1 MFKSLRRDAGFGL
14 TAAGTLRAAFCVPT
28 FMLFLILSGCGRELP
43 TLNNLDLEQW
53 EKDKNA
59 CGSYRTENLAAIQ
72 SQKEKLLALK
82 EMQIVNLIGRPDRNE
97 LYKRNQKFFYYYLKP
112 APECANYDS
121 ENTARLAIRF
131 NAMGLAKE
139 IMIE

>member
-1 MFKSLRRDAGFGL
+1 MFKSLRRDAGFDL
-14 TAAGTLRAAFCVPT
+14 PAAGRLRAAFCVPT

-43 TLNNLDLEQW
+43 TLDNLDLQQW

-59 CGSYRTENLAAIQ
+59 CGSYRKDNIDTLLA
-72 SQKEKLLALK
+72 QKEKLLALK

-139 IMIE
+139 VMIE

>member
-1 MFKSLRRDAGFGL
+1 MFKSFRRNVSRILRVCL
-14 TAAGTLRAAFCVPT
+14 STATVFIV
-28 FMLFLILSGCGRELP
+28 LSGCGKSLP
-43 TLNNLDLEQW
+43 TLDNLDLKEW

-59 CGSYRTENLAAIQ
+59 CGSYRSDNMETLLA
-72 SQKEKLLALK
+72 QKEKLLAMK
-82 EMQIVNLIGRPDRNE
+82 EMQIVELIGRPDRNE

-112 APECANYDS
+112 APECSTYNADS
-121 ENTARLAIRF
+121 SARLAIRF

>member
-1 MFKSLRRDAGFGL
+1 MFRWLSAVILL
-14 TAAGTLRAAFCVPT
+14 V
-28 FMLFLILSGCGRELP
+28 FLSSCGKELP
-43 TLNNLDLEQW
+43 KLDNLDLEKW

-59 CGSYRTENLAAIQ
+59 CGSYRKENLEALV

-82 EMQIVNLIGRPDRNE
+82 EMQIVELLGRPDRNE

-112 APECANYDS
+112 APECPNYNVDD
-121 ENTARLAIRF
+121 NARLAIRF

-139 IMIE
+139 IMVE